1 MTDTFRV
8 SYSKLWMSLI
18 NADLDGIKKY
28 ATELNCGDMY
38 GLFACM
44 ITARSW
50 TAINSGID
58 KSQMSESEVSA
69 LHMVLYIITYI
80 KFIIKNIFVN
90 KID

>member
-1 MTDTFRV
+1 
-8 SYSKLWMSLI
+8 MSLI

-50 TAINSGID
+50 TAINRGID

-69 LHMVLYIITYI
+69 LIHISNSSL
-80 KFIIKNIFVN
+80 KIFL
-90 KID
+90 